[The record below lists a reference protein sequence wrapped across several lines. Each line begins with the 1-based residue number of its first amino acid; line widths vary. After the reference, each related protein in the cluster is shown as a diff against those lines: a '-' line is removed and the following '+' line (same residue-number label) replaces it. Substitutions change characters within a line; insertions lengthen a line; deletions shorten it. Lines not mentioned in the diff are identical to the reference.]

1 MTKTT
6 LDELMREE
14 EKKRERISRK
24 DYWLHRG
31 IIFKVMRKSLV
42 DKGKYYKQK
51 GVVLKVIDKYVGE
64 IEMLE
69 TKHLLRVD

>member
-1 MTKTT
+1 
-6 LDELMREE
+6 
-14 EKKRERISRK
+14 
-24 DYWLHRG
+24 
-31 IIFKVMRKSLV
+31 MRKSLV